1 MKFKNLFFYTAL
13 FLSSFS
19 WAEQKLSKLSEQ
31 ALFTVITVLYNET
44 DMARLNEYLICLE
57 KNLDHPQIKTFHVLY
72 DTTKDNDNTI
82 ILNYLKEKKVKITYI
97 NDRPTFGFCFELANS
112 LYPNSNI
119 IISNADIY
127 FNDTLK
133 LLTGYSLENK
143 FLALTRWNLTKEG
156 NLIPYIWPDGR
167 KGEYSQDS
175 WIFETP
181 LKSFLED
188 NIQLGIPHCDGR
200 IAFEAQ
206 RAGLQVLNPCISLQC
221 CHVHL
226 TGKHNYSALPYPRG
240 KAIKVE
246 WTTL

>member
-1 MKFKNLFFYTAL
+1 M
-13 FLSSFS
+13 
-19 WAEQKLSKLSEQ
+19 
-31 ALFTVITVLYNET
+31 
-44 DMARLNEYLICLE
+44 
-57 KNLDHPQIKTFHVLY
+57 
-72 DTTKDNDNTI
+72 
-82 ILNYLKEKKVKITYI
+82 KITYI

-143 FLALTRWNLTKEG
+143 FLALTRWNLTKDG
-156 NLIPYIWPDGR
+156 NLVPYIWPDGR

-181 LKSFLED
+181 LKSFFDD

-206 RAGLQVLNPCISLQC
+206 RAGLHVLNPCISLQC

-246 WTTL
+246 WTKL